1 LRFGFIVTRASRPGS
16 SPIHGRDACY
26 DIDDPKA
33 SIGVEKTESAA
44 KLSSMA
50 SKTISLLLADVD
62 GTLVDSK
69 KRITTRAKAGI
80 EKLHD
85 AGVKFAVTSGRP
97 PRGMKMVVDQVKVS
111 APIAAFNGGM
121 FVEPDTMKVLTSR
134 TLDTETA
141 EAVIERIESFGL
153 DVWVY
158 ADVDWYLRNFD
169 APHREKEE
177 YTVQFP
183 PKVVSNF
190 AEALQKGVAK
200 VVGVSD
206 KYNLVAQA
214 EKVIQEEFEHGIH
227 ARCTTTSRDCEPS
240 VSAAR
245 SQPYYLDVTHPN
257 ANKGSVVEMLSE
269 FLKIPSAE
277 MITIGDM
284 PNDVLMFKK
293 SGYSIAMGQAS
304 EEVKKSA
311 TYVTA
316 GMDEEGFAKALEEF
330 VLK

>member
-1 LRFGFIVTRASRPGS
+1 MKQYKNQG
-16 SPIHGRDACY
+16 PIR
-26 DIDDPKA
+26 
-33 SIGVEKTESAA
+33 
-44 KLSSMA
+44 
-50 SKTISLLLADVD
+50 LLLADVD

-69 KRITTRAKAGI
+69 KRITARAKTAI
-80 EKLHD
+80 EKMHE

-97 PRGMKMVVDQVKVS
+97 PRGMKMITEQVKLS
-111 APIAAFNGGM
+111 APLAAFNGGM
-121 FVEPDTMKVLTSR
+121 FVEPDTMKVLTSQ

-141 EAVIERIESFGL
+141 QAVIERIESFDL

-158 ADVDWYLRNFD
+158 ADVEWYLRNFN

-177 YTVQFP
+177 QTVQFP

-190 AEALQKGVAK
+190 SEALQQGVAK

-206 KYNLVAQA
+206 NYDLVAQA
-214 EKVIQEEFEHGIH
+214 EKKIQAEFEYGIQ
-227 ARCTTTSRDCEPS
+227 AICTTASRDCHPS

-245 SQPYYLDVTHPN
+245 SQPYYLDVTHPK
-257 ANKGSVVEMLSE
+257 ANKGSVVEMLTE

-277 MITIGDM
+277 IATIGDM

-293 SGYSIAMGQAS
+293 SGYSIAMGQAI
-304 EEVKKSA
+304 EEVKEAA

-316 GMDEEGFAKALEEF
+316 GMDEEGFAKAVEEF
-330 VLK
+330 VLKAA